1 MLDLSFKKGFPIMT
15 NPALTSS
22 GAQFDREIPFLSLEV
37 SGAICDCCLALV
49 FTHFQLGGDRDSQSC
64 WAQS

>member
-1 MLDLSFKKGFPIMT
+1 MT

-22 GAQFDREIPFLSLEV
+22 GAQLDPEIPFLLLEV
-37 SGAICDCCLALV
+37 SGAICDYCLALA
-49 FTHFQLGGDRDSQSC
+49 FTHFQLGGDRDSQSY